1 MLITSATPRGA
12 SCRSATPKPSP
23 STRARAIRTMV
34 TAKLAALVAADIL
47 VETTARR
54 RDSTYAYKRYLDLL
68 RVDTDFEVR

>member
-1 MLITSATPRGA
+1 
-12 SCRSATPKPSP
+12 
-23 STRARAIRTMV
+23 MV